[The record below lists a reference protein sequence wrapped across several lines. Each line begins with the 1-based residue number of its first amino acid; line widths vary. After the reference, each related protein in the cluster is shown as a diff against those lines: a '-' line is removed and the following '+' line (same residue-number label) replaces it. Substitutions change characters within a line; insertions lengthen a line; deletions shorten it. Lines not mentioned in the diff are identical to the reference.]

1 MSVYQ
6 SKSGTWFYKF
16 IISGKQYHK
25 SVPEATSMRDAEKAE
40 TILKAQILQGKYDLA
55 EGKGEMFFDKL
66 VAVFVKYGEI
76 NRIGWHNDKY
86 TVEEI
91 KNFFSGKKLKDI
103 TPFMI
108 EKYRL
113 YRRNKGIANAT
124 INRNVSIISK
134 MFNIAIDNGW
144 TNDNPCTAKKVKPLR
159 VENKV
164 ERFLFPEEEEALIN
178 SCIKEDT
185 YLRPIIIT
193 LLHTAMRKGEC
204 LSLKW
209 SENIDFKQKSITL
222 YKTKSGKMRRIP
234 MSNTVYNELIK
245 LYNNRKSDYV
255 FTNPITN
262 NRYENIKKGF
272 KRVCERAGI
281 KNLTPH
287 CLRHSAATKMVFA
300 GIDLAVVQ
308 EILGHADIATTM
320 RYSHPVPERKVQAIQ
335 ALDNLSNNYL
345 SAVK

>member
-1 MSVYQ
+1 
-6 SKSGTWFYKF
+6 
-16 IISGKQYHK
+16 
-25 SVPEATSMRDAEKAE
+25 
-40 TILKAQILQGKYDLA
+40 
-55 EGKGEMFFDKL
+55 MFFDKL

-103 TPFMI
+103 IPFMI

-113 YRRNKGIANAT
+113 YRKNKGIANAT

-144 TNDNPCTAKKVKPLR
+144 TNDNPCSAKKVKPLR
-159 VENKV
+159 VDNKV

-178 SCIKEDT
+178 SCIKEDV
-185 YLRPIIIT
+185 YLRSIIIV

-234 MSNTVYNELIK
+234 MSNTVYNELIE
-245 LYNNRKSDYV
+245 LYNNKKSDYV

-272 KRVCERAGI
+272 KRVCKRANI
-281 KNLTPH
+281 ENLTPH

-335 ALDNLSNNYL
+335 ALDTLLTGQNSHLC
-345 SAVK
+345 AVK